1 LTDGP
6 LPFLALEP
14 EQPRDHTFA
23 VLSEIWCASPAA
35 NGGDDEKAC
44 VIAEPAIDTETPD
57 AAEAAHF
64 LRRFA
69 DLMSNGHNA
78 KYLLRAAELLETL
91 SARASAATDEEKL
104 WRYKYETLA
113 QHTDRLEAECGR
125 LKDDI
130 EGHVNVADF
139 ILAERDSL
147 KAALEKRE
155 AELLELS
162 QEYQREL
169 DQSATVSETH
179 QSALTELRV
188 AFDQDR
194 LALMA
199 AADVS
204 AKELDQQRQMFERE
218 RAEHAAEWKRRED
231 EAAELRLAFDREREE
246 LQTRLRSS
254 EEALVA
260 SRAVSEREF
269 AGLREQIEALEVK
282 RAELR
287 LSLERIGQL
296 RAEPERH
303 DVELAPTRAGEANSP
318 VDETSAVVSKETLR
332 QARAQFE
339 FLAKECL
346 RRGDVATQAMCE
358 LGAHAMQLAL
368 AGDESADASPT
379 GRMALTILSLSDPSS
394 SVRGQP
400 GQSAG

>member
-1 LTDGP
+1 MCR
-6 LPFLALEP
+6 
-14 EQPRDHTFA
+14 PR
-23 VLSEIWCASPAA
+23 AA
-35 NGGDDEKAC
+35 MDDEKAS
-44 VIAEPAIDTETPD
+44 VVTDPAIDTETPD
-57 AAEAAHF
+57 AAGAAHF

-91 SARASAATDEEKL
+91 TAQASAASDEEKL
-104 WRYKYETLA
+104 WRYKYETLT
-113 QHTDRLEAECGR
+113 QHTDQLETECGR

-130 EGHVNVADF
+130 EGHVNVAGF

-147 KAALEKRE
+147 KVALEKRE

-162 QEYQREL
+162 QELQRET
-169 DQSATVSETH
+169 DQSATASEAH
-179 QSALTELRV
+179 DSAVTELRV

-204 AKELDQQRQMFERE
+204 AKEVDQQRRVFERE
-218 RAEHAAEWKRRED
+218 RAELAAELKRRED
-231 EAAELRLAFDREREE
+231 EVAELRLAFDREREA
-246 LQTRLRSS
+246 LQSHLKSR
-254 EEALVA
+254 EDALLA
-260 SRAVSEREF
+260 SRSDSERE
-269 AGLREQIEALEVK
+269 AAALREQVEALEVK

-287 LSLERIGQL
+287 STFERISQL
-296 RAEPERH
+296 RVEPERD
-303 DVELAPTRAGEANSP
+303 DVDRAGSGRDESQGNPVPVLAGDRNSLPDEA
-318 VDETSAVVSKETLR
+318 SAIVPKETLR

-368 AGDESADASPT
+368 AADESADASPI
-379 GRMALTILSLSDPSS
+379 GRMALNILSLSDPNSPVKGES
-394 SVRGQP
+394 GR
-400 GQSAG
+400 SAG

>member
-1 LTDGP
+1 M
-6 LPFLALEP
+6 
-14 EQPRDHTFA
+14 H
-23 VLSEIWCASPAA
+23 
-35 NGGDDEKAC
+35 DEKASLTTD
-44 VIAEPAIDTETPD
+44 PAIDTETPD

-91 SARASAATDEEKL
+91 TVQTSAASDEEKL
-104 WRYKYETLA
+104 WRYKYETLS
-113 QHTDRLEAECGR
+113 QHTDQLETECGR

-130 EGHVNVADF
+130 EGHVNVAGL

-147 KAALEKRE
+147 RTALEKRE

-169 DQSATVSETH
+169 DQSATASETH
-179 QSALTELRV
+179 DSAVTELRV

-204 AKELDQQRQMFERE
+204 AKEVDQQRRVFEHE
-218 RAEHAAEWKRRED
+218 RAELAAELKRREV
-231 EAAELRLAFDREREE
+231 ETAELRLAVDREREA
-246 LQTRLRSS
+246 LQARLKSS
-254 EEALVA
+254 EAALLA
-260 SRAVSEREF
+260 SRADAERES
-269 AGLREQIEALEVK
+269 ADLREQIEALEVK

-287 LSLERIGQL
+287 STFERINQL
-296 RAEPERH
+296 RVEPERH
-303 DVELAPTRAGEANSP
+303 DADRFESGRDGLQGNPARALTDEA
-318 VDETSAVVSKETLR
+318 SAIVPKETLR

-339 FLAKECL
+339 FLARECL

-368 AGDESADASPT
+368 AADESADASPIS
-379 GRMALTILSLSDPSS
+379 RMALNILSLSDPSS
-394 SVRGQP
+394 PVRGESER
-400 GQSAG
+400 SAG

>member
-1 LTDGP
+1 M
-6 LPFLALEP
+6 
-14 EQPRDHTFA
+14 
-23 VLSEIWCASPAA
+23 
-35 NGGDDEKAC
+35 DDEKAS
-44 VIAEPAIDTETPD
+44 VVTDPAIDTEAPD

-91 SARASAATDEEKL
+91 TAQASAASDEEKL
-104 WRYKYETLA
+104 WRYKYETLT
-113 QHTDRLEAECGR
+113 QHTDSLETECGR

-130 EGHVNVADF
+130 EGHVNVAGF

-147 KAALEKRE
+147 RTSLEKRE

-162 QEYQREL
+162 QELQRET

-179 QSALTELRV
+179 ESAVTELRT

-204 AKELDQQRQMFERE
+204 AKEVDQQRRVFERE
-218 RAEHAAEWKRRED
+218 RAEIAAELKRRED
-231 EAAELRLAFDREREE
+231 EVAELRLAFDREREE
-246 LQTRLRSS
+246 LRSLLRSS
-254 EEALVA
+254 EDALLA
-260 SRAVSEREF
+260 SRGASERES
-269 AGLREQIEALEVK
+269 ADLREQIEALEVK

-287 LSLERIGQL
+287 LTFERIGQL
-296 RAEPERH
+296 RVEPDRH
-303 DVELAPTRAGEANSP
+303 DADRAGSGRDESQGKPVSVLAGDRSSLADEA
-318 VDETSAVVSKETLR
+318 SAIVPKETLR

-346 RRGDVATQAMCE
+346 RRGDLATQAMCE

-368 AGDESADASPT
+368 AADESADASPI
-379 GRMALTILSLSDPSS
+379 GRMALNILSLSDPNSP
-394 SVRGQP
+394 VRVESD
-400 GQSAG
+400 QSAS

>member
-1 LTDGP
+1 MVTD
-6 LPFLALEP
+6 
-14 EQPRDHTFA
+14 
-23 VLSEIWCASPAA
+23 
-35 NGGDDEKAC
+35 
-44 VIAEPAIDTETPD
+44 PAIDTETPD
-57 AAEAAHF
+57 ATEAAHF

-78 KYLLRAAELLETL
+78 KYLLRSAELLETL
-91 SARASAATDEEKL
+91 TARASAASDEEKL
-104 WRYKYETLA
+104 WRYKYETLT
-113 QHTDRLEAECGR
+113 QHTDQLETECGR

-130 EGHVNVADF
+130 EGHVNVAGF

-162 QEYQREL
+162 QELQRET
-169 DQSATVSETH
+169 DQSATASEAH
-179 QSALTELRV
+179 DGAVNELRV

-204 AKELDQQRQMFERE
+204 AKEVDQQRRVFERE
-218 RAEHAAEWKRRED
+218 RAEIAAELKRRED
-231 EAAELRLAFDREREE
+231 EVAELRLAFDCEREE
-246 LQTRLRSS
+246 LQSLLKSR
-254 EEALVA
+254 EDALQA
-260 SRAVSEREF
+260 SRADSERES
-269 AGLREQIEALEVK
+269 AALREQVEALEVK

-287 LSLERIGQL
+287 STFERISQL
-296 RAEPERH
+296 RVEPERD
-303 DVELAPTRAGEANSP
+303 DVDRAGSGRDESQGNPASIIAGDANSP
-318 VDETSAVVSKETLR
+318 ADEASAIVPKETLR

-368 AGDESADASPT
+368 AADESADASPI
-379 GRMALTILSLSDPSS
+379 GRMALNILSLSDPKLP
-394 SVRGQP
+394 VRGES
-400 GQSAG
+400 GRSAG

>member
-1 LTDGP
+1 M
-6 LPFLALEP
+6 
-14 EQPRDHTFA
+14 RHTGRLRRWF
-23 VLSEIWCASPAA
+23 I
-35 NGGDDEKAC
+35 EKAS
-44 VIAEPAIDTETPD
+44 VVTDPAVDTETPD

-91 SARASAATDEEKL
+91 TVEASAATDEEKL
-104 WRYKYETLA
+104 WRYKYETLT
-113 QHTDRLEAECGR
+113 QHTDQLETECGR

-130 EGHVNVADF
+130 EGHVNVAGF

-147 KAALEKRE
+147 RTALEKRE
-155 AELLELS
+155 AELLQLG

-169 DQSATVSETH
+169 DQSASASETH
-179 QSALTELRV
+179 ESAVTELRV

-199 AADVS
+199 VADVS
-204 AKELDQQRQMFERE
+204 TKEVDQQRRVFERE
-218 RAEHAAEWKRRED
+218 RAELAAELKRRE
-231 EAAELRLAFDREREE
+231 EEVAELRLAFDREREALQAE
-246 LQTRLRSS
+246 LKSR
-254 EEALVA
+254 EEALLA
-260 SRAVSEREF
+260 SRVDSERES
-269 AGLREQIEALEVK
+269 ADLRQQVEALEVK

-287 LSLERIGQL
+287 LSFERIGQL
-296 RAEPERH
+296 RVEPKRH
-303 DVELAPTRAGEANSP
+303 DAGRFESGRAESQGDPAPALADDA
-318 VDETSAVVSKETLR
+318 SAIVPKETLR

-339 FLAKECL
+339 FLAKECF

-368 AGDESADASPT
+368 AGDESADASQI
-379 GRMALTILSLSDPSS
+379 GRMALNILSLSEPNSP
-394 SVRGQP
+394 VRGES

>member
-1 LTDGP
+1 
-6 LPFLALEP
+6 LPCP
-14 EQPRDHTFA
+14 GK
-23 VLSEIWCASPAA
+23 PADRLRA
-35 NGGDDEKAC
+35 TMDDEKAS
-44 VIAEPAIDTETPD
+44 VTTDPAIDTETPD

-78 KYLLRAAELLETL
+78 QYLLRAAELLEGL
-91 SARASAATDEEKL
+91 AAQAASAADEEKL
-104 WRYKYETLA
+104 WRYKYDTLS
-113 QHTDRLEAECGR
+113 QHADQLEAESGR

-130 EGHVNVADF
+130 EGHVNVAGF

-147 KAALEKRE
+147 RTALEKRE

-162 QEYQREL
+162 EALQQEQ
-169 DQSATVSETH
+169 DQSATASQAHDAAV
-179 QSALTELRV
+179 TELRT

-204 AKELDQQRQMFERE
+204 AKEVDQQRRVFERE
-218 RAEHAAEWKRRED
+218 RAEIVAELKRRED
-231 EAAELRLAFDREREE
+231 ETNELRVAFEREREA
-246 LQTRLRSS
+246 LQSRLKAG

-260 SRAVSEREF
+260 ARADAERDSS
-269 AGLREQIEALEVK
+269 ALREQVGTLEVK

-287 LSLERIGQL
+287 STFERISQL
-296 RAEPERH
+296 SVEP
-303 DVELAPTRAGEANSP
+303 AGEANSR
-318 VDETSAVVSKETLR
+318 VDEASAVVPKETLR

-339 FLAKECL
+339 FLANECL

-368 AGDESADASPT
+368 DGDERAEASPI
-379 GRMALTILSLSDPSS
+379 GRMALNILSLSDPETPA
-394 SVRGQP
+394 RGES
-400 GQSAG
+400 GRSAG

>member
-1 LTDGP
+1 VRGHFDVGR
-6 LPFLALEP
+6 A
-14 EQPRDHTFA
+14 RRR
-23 VLSEIWCASPAA
+23 I
-35 NGGDDEKAC
+35 DEKAS
-44 VIAEPAIDTETPD
+44 VVTDPAIDTETPD

-78 KYLLRAAELLETL
+78 KYLLRAAELLEALT
-91 SARASAATDEEKL
+91 AQASAAADEEKL
-104 WRYKYETLA
+104 WRYKYETLT
-113 QHTDRLEAECGR
+113 QHTDTLEAESGR

-130 EGHVNVADF
+130 EGHVNVASF

-147 KAALEKRE
+147 KVALEKRE

-162 QEYQREL
+162 QELQREL
-169 DQSATVSETH
+169 DQSATASQTH
-179 QSALTELRV
+179 ENAATELRV

-204 AKELDQQRQMFERE
+204 AKEVDQQRRVFERE
-218 RAEHAAEWKRRED
+218 RAEIAAEV
-231 EAAELRLAFDREREE
+231 AELRLAFDREREE
-246 LQTRLRSS
+246 LQARLKSR
-254 EEALVA
+254 EEALLA
-260 SRAVSEREF
+260 SRGDSERES
-269 AGLREQIEALEVK
+269 AALREQIEVLEVK

-287 LSLERIGQL
+287 LSVERISQL
-296 RAEPERH
+296 RVEPERFDSGQDESQGH
-303 DVELAPTRAGEANSP
+303 PAHALAGDRNSL
-318 VDETSAVVSKETLR
+318 VDEASAIVPKETLR

-368 AGDESADASPT
+368 AADQSADASPI
-379 GRMALTILSLSDPSS
+379 GRMALNILSLSDPDSPVKGES
-394 SVRGQP
+394 GR
-400 GQSAG
+400 SAGKSTG

>member
-1 LTDGP
+1 M
-6 LPFLALEP
+6 
-14 EQPRDHTFA
+14 
-23 VLSEIWCASPAA
+23 VCAHADRLRAA
-35 NGGDDEKAC
+35 MDDEKAS
-44 VIAEPAIDTETPD
+44 VVTDPAIDTQTPD

-91 SARASAATDEEKL
+91 TAQVSAASDEEKL
-104 WRYKYETLA
+104 WRYKYETLT
-113 QHTDRLEAECGR
+113 QHTDQLETECGR

-130 EGHVNVADF
+130 EGHVNVAGL

-162 QEYQREL
+162 QELQREQ
-169 DQSATVSETH
+169 DQSATASETH
-179 QSALTELRV
+179 DSAVTDLRV

-204 AKELDQQRQMFERE
+204 AKEVDQQRRVFERE
-218 RAEHAAEWKRRED
+218 RAELAAELKRRED
-231 EAAELRLAFDREREE
+231 EAAELRLAFDREREA
-246 LQTRLRSS
+246 LQSQIKSR
-254 EEALVA
+254 EQALLA
-260 SRAVSEREF
+260 SRADSERES
-269 AGLREQIEALEVK
+269 AALREQVEALEVK

-287 LSLERIGQL
+287 LSFERISQL
-296 RAEPERH
+296 RVEPERH
-303 DVELAPTRAGEANSP
+303 GADSGRDESQGNPAPILAGDANSL
-318 VDETSAVVSKETLR
+318 VDEASAIVSKETLR

-346 RRGDVATQAMCE
+346 RRGDLATQAMCE

-368 AGDESADASPT
+368 AGDESADASPI
-379 GRMALTILSLSDPSS
+379 GRMALDILSLSDPDTP
-394 SVRGQP
+394 VRGES
-400 GQSAG
+400 GRSAG

>member
-1 LTDGP
+1 LITD
-6 LPFLALEP
+6 
-14 EQPRDHTFA
+14 
-23 VLSEIWCASPAA
+23 
-35 NGGDDEKAC
+35 
-44 VIAEPAIDTETPD
+44 PAIDAETPD
-57 AAEAAHF
+57 AAASAHF

-91 SARASAATDEEKL
+91 TARASAASDEEQL
-104 WRYKYETLA
+104 WRYKYETLT
-113 QHTDRLEAECGR
+113 QHTDSLEAECGR

-130 EGHVNVADF
+130 EGHVNVAGF

-162 QEYQREL
+162 QELQREL
-169 DQSATVSETH
+169 DQSATASETH
-179 QSALTELRV
+179 EGAVTELRV

-204 AKELDQQRQMFERE
+204 AKEVEQQLRVFEHE
-218 RAEHAAEWKRRED
+218 RAEI
-231 EAAELRLAFDREREE
+231 AAELKRRDEEVAEMQRAFDREREE
-246 LQTRLRSS
+246 LRSQLKS
-254 EEALVA
+254 REDALVA
-260 SRAVSEREF
+260 SRVDSERES

-282 RAELR
+282 RVELR
-287 LSLERIGQL
+287 STFERISQL
-296 RAEPERH
+296 RVEPERH
-303 DVELAPTRAGEANSP
+303 DVGRFDSGRDEPQGHLAPVPAGDGNSPTDETRAIVP
-318 VDETSAVVSKETLR
+318 KETLR

-368 AGDESADASPT
+368 AAGESADASPI
-379 GRMALTILSLSDPSS
+379 GRMALTILSLSDPNSP
-394 SVRGQP
+394 VRGESER
-400 GQSAG
+400 SAG

>member
-1 LTDGP
+1 MVWG
-6 LPFLALEP
+6 
-14 EQPRDHTFA
+14 RRR
-23 VLSEIWCASPAA
+23 AA
-35 NGGDDEKAC
+35 MDNEKAS
-44 VIAEPAIDTETPD
+44 VVTDPAIDTETPG

-91 SARASAATDEEKL
+91 TAQASAASEEEKL
-104 WRYKYETLA
+104 WRYKYETLT
-113 QHTDRLEAECGR
+113 QHTDQLETECGR

-130 EGHVNVADF
+130 EGHVNVAGL

-147 KAALEKRE
+147 RTALEKRE

-169 DQSATVSETH
+169 DQSATASETH
-179 QSALTELRV
+179 ESAVGELRV

-204 AKELDQQRQMFERE
+204 AKEVDQQRRVFERE
-218 RAEHAAEWKRRED
+218 RAELAAELKRREE
-231 EAAELRLAFDREREE
+231 EAGELRLAFDREREA
-246 LQTRLRSS
+246 LQSQLGSS
-254 EEALVA
+254 EEALLA
-260 SRAVSEREF
+260 SRADSERES
-269 AGLREQIEALEVK
+269 AGLREQIETLEVK

-287 LSLERIGQL
+287 LSFERIGQL
-296 RAEPERH
+296 RVEPERH
-303 DVELAPTRAGEANSP
+303 DADRLDSSRDESQGNLAPVIAGDEASTIVP
-318 VDETSAVVSKETLR
+318 KETLR

-368 AGDESADASPT
+368 AADESADASPI
-379 GRMALTILSLSDPSS
+379 GRMALNILSLSDPSS
-394 SVRGQP
+394 PVRGES